1 MAAALKL
8 KDFHASALAYRCHS
22 RPATLTLKKKRLSG
36 TSSAVWWFAAG
47 MGSTPTS
54 HFCALWMSEASPS
67 FICSSTAT
75 HASRRCL
82 APSAWRG

>member
-1 MAAALKL
+1 MAAAL

-36 TSSAVWWFAAG
+36 TSSAVWCFAAG
-47 MGSTPTS
+47 M
-54 HFCALWMSEASPS
+54 WMSEASPS
-67 FICSSTAT
+67 FICSSTT
-75 HASRRCL
+75 IHASRRCL